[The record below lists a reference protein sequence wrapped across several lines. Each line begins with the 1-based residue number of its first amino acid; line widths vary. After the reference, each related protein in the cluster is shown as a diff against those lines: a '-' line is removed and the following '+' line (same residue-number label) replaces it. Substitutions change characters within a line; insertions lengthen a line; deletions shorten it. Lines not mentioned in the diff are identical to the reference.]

1 MEKFP
6 PIDLLEST
14 HSFPGVYQIKAIG
27 SVDDGFENR
36 VISAARSETA
46 NDSDVEFTVRTTPGG
61 RHISITLEIKAESA
75 EQVRR
80 IYAKIHQE
88 KGIAYLL

>member
-6 PIDLLEST
+6 PIDLLESSHT
-14 HSFPGVYQIKAIG
+14 FPGIYQIKAIG
-27 SVDDGFENR
+27 SIDDDFEAR
-36 VISAARSETA
+36 IIAAARSETESE
-46 NDSDVEFTVRTTPGG
+46 SDVAFTVRATPGG
-61 RHISITLEIKAESA
+61 RHIAITLEVKVETAD
-75 EQVRR
+75 QVRR

>member
-6 PIDLLEST
+6 PIDLLESSHT
-14 HSFPGVYQIKAIG
+14 FPGIYQIKAIG
-27 SVDDGFENR
+27 SVDDDFEAR
-36 VISAARSETA
+36 VIAAARSETA
-46 NDSDVEFTVRTTPGG
+46 SDSDVEFTVRQTPGG
-61 RHISITLEIKAESA
+61 RHISITMEVKVETAD
-75 EQVRR
+75 QVRR

>member
-61 RHISITLEIKAESA
+61 RHISITLELKAESA